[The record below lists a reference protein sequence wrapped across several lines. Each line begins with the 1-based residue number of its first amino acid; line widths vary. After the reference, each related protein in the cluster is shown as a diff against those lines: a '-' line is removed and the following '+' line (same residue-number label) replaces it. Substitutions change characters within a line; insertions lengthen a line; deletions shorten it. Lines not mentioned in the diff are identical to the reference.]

1 MEFFSAIKLHTCTF
15 PLTVLC
21 GFPEKITKCVEQI
34 AGNANIMQ
42 RHWHLTKYTTTYYNL
57 PTIIQEYCPIFGL
70 EITKAGTP
78 ELYTL
83 LQDVGAICDSI
94 SDRAKQEYK
103 RTRPFVYYN
112 QQTLVPEQEE
122 SHINNGSYPSGHTVL
137 DMDNV
142 LVDFKNGLDRV
153 PEDIKAKYADDGT
166 QVSYYQD

>member
-21 GFPEKITKCVEQI
+21 GFPEK
-34 AGNANIMQ
+34 
-42 RHWHLTKYTTTYYNL
+42 
-57 PTIIQEYCPIFGL
+57 
-70 EITKAGTP
+70 
-78 ELYTL
+78 
-83 LQDVGAICDSI
+83 GATCDSI

-142 LVDFKNGLDRV
+142 LVDFKSGLDRV

-166 QVSYYQD
+166 GKFHTVKIKT